1 MLIQSLIAGTVEG
14 AISFVSC
21 FGTQD
26 FSCNQ
31 YPGTP
36 NAHLQITSC
45 ATMTGSSVPMC
56 VYKRKKQQITSS
68 AICPVQISVSTKP
81 GGRSNSSIS
90 SHAPSGS
97 TKEHTLSVE
106 AETEV
111 TGSPCKPSVKCNTD
125 GIVSKSASFNGC
137 LVGGEEPSSEEALRS
152 DSRRILD
159 VCRIDDSCSSSKL
172 NLGIATASHQTDVDD
187 TGECSSS
194 GVSILERSWDNMSG
208 KDFCI
213 SILRSQGLLQR
224 VSAQQHHAPADDSCA
239 NCCSRK
245 CKVCNNSETTLNM
258 LICDNCEDA
267 FHASCCYPR
276 IKKIPIDEWFCYSCL
291 KKKRKLLMEK
301 STSNSLN
308 IDNGSG
314 QCRNATSEGEL
325 GPIESMLKDME
336 PCKFPVRI
344 GREFQA
350 EIPDR
355 PHPIIDE
362 VDPTSEPE
370 EMIQSEYLYL
380 HNSSKTPQLS
390 SIGNWVQCQQVIEG
404 IGEHVDGTICGK
416 WRRAPL
422 FEVQTDDWECFR
434 AVLWDP
440 SHADCAVPQGCCSS
454 RGLFLQ
460 RERRVSWGT
469 GEKGPHCKMRLVLK
483 ERGNR
488 EIPTDQVLRQLKYIE
503 KLYSCKS
510 VEAAPDC
517 KKAEVGSEEVLV
529 FTNFKTRMK
538 QTPFWGQH
546 ISCIIYN

>member
-31 YPGTP
+31 YPGVETWQDYTQCEQHPHDKFTNLLSSSDGSCSLGTP

-380 HNSSKTPQLS
+380 H
-390 SIGNWVQCQQVIEG
+390 VIEG

-440 SHADCAVPQGCCSS
+440 SHADCAVPQ
-454 RGLFLQ
+454 
-460 RERRVSWGT
+460 
-469 GEKGPHCKMRLVLK
+469 
-483 ERGNR
+483 

-517 KKAEVGSEEVLV
+517 KKAEVGSEEVHKFQNKNEADPLLG
-529 FTNFKTRMK
+529 TT
-538 QTPFWGQH
+538 H
-546 ISCIIYN
+546 ILYNLQLSRFAKLALG

>member
-31 YPGTP
+31 YPGVDTWQDYTQCEQHPHDKFTKLLSSSDGSCSLGTP
-36 NAHLQITSC
+36 NAHLQISSC

-172 NLGIATASHQTDVDD
+172 NLGVATASRQTDVDD

-194 GVSILERSWDNMSG
+194 GVSILERSWDNTSG

-350 EIPDR
+350 EIPDWL
-355 PHPIIDE
+355 HPIIDE
-362 VDPTSEPE
+362 VDPMSEPE

-440 SHADCAVPQGCCSS
+440 SHADCAVPQ
-454 RGLFLQ
+454 
-460 RERRVSWGT
+460 
-469 GEKGPHCKMRLVLK
+469 
-483 ERGNR
+483 

-503 KLYSCKS
+503 KLRPRLTAKRRKLDQRKSSCS
-510 VEAAPDC
+510 QI
-517 KKAEVGSEEVLV
+517 S
-529 FTNFKTRMK
+529 K
-538 QTPFWGQH
+538 QE
-546 ISCIIYN
+546 